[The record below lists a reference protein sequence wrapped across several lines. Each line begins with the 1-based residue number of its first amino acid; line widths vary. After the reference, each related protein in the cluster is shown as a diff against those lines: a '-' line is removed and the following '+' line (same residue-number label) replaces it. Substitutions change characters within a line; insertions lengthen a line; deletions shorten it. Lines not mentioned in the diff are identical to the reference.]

1 MILATRHTGL
11 VVRDLGKSVIFYC
24 DILGLSVFKRMKE
37 SGPYIERLV
46 GIPGATLEWMKLQ
59 VCDGS
64 LLEIIKYH
72 TDSGVSQEI
81 EIENFPS
88 DKLGCSHIAF
98 TVNDIDRLYSVLIGN
113 GYHCNSVPQ
122 LSPDGTVK
130 VMYAH
135 DPDGIIVELVQELV
149 P

>member
-11 VVRDLGKSVIFYC
+11 VVRDLDKAVVFYC
-24 DILGLSVFKRMKE
+24 DILGLSIFKRMKE
-37 SGPYIERLV
+37 SGSYIERVV
-46 GIPGATLEWMKLQ
+46 GIPGVALEWIKLKAN
-59 VCDGS
+59 DGS
-64 LLEIIKYH
+64 LVELIQYH
-72 TDSGVSQEI
+72 SSSVISQEI
-81 EIENFPS
+81 ENSPS
-88 DKLGCSHIAF
+88 DRLGCSHIAF
-98 TVNDIDRLYSVLIGN
+98 TVNDIDRLYSALIGN

-122 LSPDGTVK
+122 PSPDGTVK